1 MDKTSAESGGLVAEL
16 RQETPIPL
24 AAEIACAPGELL
36 ALVGPSG
43 SGKTTVLR
51 MLAGLARPRAG
62 RIMCGGET
70 WFDAAAAIHYSPQ
83 RRRVG
88 LVFQDYALFPH
99 VSAEDNVALALGHRA
114 PSQRSAR
121 ARELLALVHLAGLE
135 ARRPAELSG
144 GQRQRVALA
153 RALARDPAVLLL
165 DEPFAAVDQMTRRKL
180 QRELVGLRRRI
191 EAPTVLVTHDLDEA
205 AALADRMCVISR
217 GRTLQDG
224 PPAELLSRPRDA
236 LVARLLGLT
245 NVFDGVVAA
254 QRPEAGLTLV
264 RWLDHD
270 LECRHNPAFAVGQA
284 VSWVV
289 PASHVVMHRR
299 DRPSRGERENPL
311 PGTIGELAA
320 LGENTAVTLHVRG
333 RGQVRLAF
341 TVSTHVAERNNLA
354 TGATLAVS
362 LLADGVHLMPKS
374 PAGEEP

>member
-1 MDKTSAESGGLVAEL
+1 MDSSPASSGLVAEL

-24 AAEIACAPGELL
+24 AAELKCAPGELL

-43 SGKTTVLR
+43 AGKTTVLR
-51 MLAGLARPRAG
+51 MLAGLARPQAG

-70 WFDAAAAIHYSPQ
+70 WFDAAAAIHRSPQ

-99 VSAEDNVALALGHRA
+99 VSAEGNVALALGHLAPHARA
-114 PSQRSAR
+114 AR

-191 EAPTVLVTHDLDEA
+191 DVPTVLVTHDLDEA

-224 PPAELLSRPRDA
+224 PPSELLSRPRDA

-245 NVFDGVVAA
+245 NVFEGAVIA
-254 QRPEAGLTLV
+254 QAPEAGLTVL
-264 RWLDHD
+264 RWLDFD
-270 LECRHNPAFAVGQA
+270 LECRHNAAFPVGTA

-289 PASHVVMHRR
+289 PASYVVMHRR

-311 PGTIGELAA
+311 PGIIGELAA
-320 LGENTAVTLHVRG
+320 LGENTAVTLNVRG
-333 RGQVRLAF
+333 RADARLAF
-341 TVSTHVAERNNLA
+341 TVSTHVAERNTLVA
-354 TGATLAVS
+354 GAPLTVS
-362 LLADGVHLMPKS
+362 LLAGGIHLMAKTS
-374 PAGEEP
+374 AADDL